1 MKSVVCIHGFG
12 RHPGGRQAGFSSA
25 LRTAVEG
32 RLGARVDWSE
42 VLWDDLLGSP
52 DISSSA
58 AMLFD
63 AHKAVRSF
71 YNGNEGAAIRQ
82 RVRGAIADAG
92 AKADGGVVLVGHSFG
107 AAIAYDIVA
116 RGLAPDVC
124 DLLMMGAPMGLI
136 RHPDLLVRNMLGGG
150 KRGLGGLLNVVG
162 SVAAQISGMADVD
175 FGQLPDGVRAVA
187 FRNQEDRLS
196 ADLGSEFPN
205 VECRMVAPPPGT
217 RGLEHHR
224 LYWYHED
231 IVAWLSRVLAT
242 SQSGGDAIWP

>member
-12 RHPGGRQAGFSSA
+12 RHQGGRQAGFSSA

-32 RLGARVDWSE
+32 RLGAGVVWSE
-42 VLWDDLLGSP
+42 VLWDDLLASP
-52 DISSSA
+52 DISSSV
-58 AMLFD
+58 AMLRD
-63 AHKAVRSF
+63 AHRAVCSF
-71 YNGNEGAAIRQ
+71 YNGNAGAAIRQ
-82 RVRGAIADAG
+82 RVQGVVAGAA

-116 RGLAPDVC
+116 RGLAPDVR

-136 RHPDLLVRNMLGGG
+136 RHPDLLVRNML
-150 KRGLGGLLNVVG
+150 RDNMHGLGGLLKLAG
-162 SVAAQISGMADVD
+162 AATAQISGMANVD
-175 FGQLPDGVRAVA
+175 FGQLPAGVRAVA
-187 FRNQEDRLS
+187 FRNPEDKLS

-217 RGLEHHR
+217 HGLEHHR

-231 IVAWLSRVLAT
+231 VADWLSRVLAT
-242 SQSGGDAIWP
+242 SQTVGGAI

>member
-25 LRTAVEG
+25 LRAAVEG
-32 RLGARVDWSE
+32 RFGSRVAWSE

-52 DISSSA
+52 DISSSVL
-58 AMLFD
+58 MLFD
-63 AHKAVRSF
+63 AHRAVCSF
-71 YNGNEGAAIRQ
+71 YNGKAGTAVRQ
-82 RVRGAIADAG
+82 RVRGAVADAA

-107 AAIAYDIVA
+107 AAIAYDVVA
-116 RGLAPDVC
+116 RGLAPDVR

-136 RHPDLLVRNMLGGG
+136 KHPDLLVRNMLGGG
-150 KRGLGGLLNVVG
+150 KQGLGGLLNVVG
-162 SVAAQISGMADVD
+162 AVTAQISGVADVD

-187 FRNQEDRLS
+187 FRNKEDRLS

-231 IVAWLSRVLAT
+231 VVAWLSRVLAA
-242 SQSGGDAIWP
+242 SQTGGVTI